1 MARQLVLCRA
11 RRHMM
16 SRLLGWGA
24 AHLTVL
30 AVSAIV
36 EAYILS
42 LAWRCCL
49 RCLGLAGGARNLL
62 LSSLLG
68 AAR

>member
-1 MARQLVLCRA
+1 
-11 RRHMM
+11 M

-24 AHLTVL
+24 THLTVL